1 MVVAHVGISGSVT
14 VGNNVTF
21 AGQVGTVGH
30 ITIGDN
36 CVFGGKTG
44 VTNNVPANSVMGGF
58 PAMPMKEWLRQEA
71 SLRKVSE
78 MAKRVKAL
86 EKELQKLQEM
96 K

>member
-1 MVVAHVGISGSVT
+1 
-14 VGNNVTF
+14 
-21 AGQVGTVGH
+21 
-30 ITIGDN
+30 
-36 CVFGGKTG
+36 
-44 VTNNVPANSVMGGF
+44 MGGF